1 MRILNQGSP
10 TTDSVADDEIILGVT
25 REELA
30 ILAGGIRE
38 SLEEIEEWE
47 FHTRMGITRDE
58 AKSLRDKIRI
68 ILEAG

>member
-1 MRILNQGSP
+1 MRLLHQASLTHSP
-10 TTDSVADDEIILGVT
+10 VADDEIIVGVT
-25 REELA
+25 REELV

-58 AKSLRDKIRI
+58 AKSLRDKIRT
-68 ILEAG
+68 ILEAD